1 MRSMITAPAM
11 TKMMPGMTGMIKP
24 MIPMMIK
31 RVAQHCHSVENNALP
46 HPEIHAV

>member
-1 MRSMITAPAM
+1 MRSMMTAPAM

-31 RVAQHCHSVENNALP
+31 RVARLREMKFFHLLSMD
-46 HPEIHAV
+46 II